1 MSTKPTQLCL
11 SQAKDAVFKP
21 MKGLRDWLETRD
33 LGLVEATN
41 GQYEAWISR
50 ATDAGSGPGRHFH
63 NYDFQIMYVLKGWL
77 KMYHEGEG
85 EVVMEAGDFVYH
97 PSGHVHDIMDYSE
110 DLELF
115 EACSTSGRHAVD
127 V

>member
-1 MSTKPTQLCL
+1 MSKKPTQFCL
-11 SQAKDAVFKP
+11 SHAKDAVFNST
-21 MKGLRDWLETRD
+21 KGFREWLETRD

-41 GQYEAWISR
+41 GRYEAWISR
-50 ATDAGSGPGRHFH
+50 AKEPGGGTGRHFH
-63 NYDFQIMYVLKGWL
+63 HYDFQIMYVLKGWV

-85 EVVMEAGDFVYH
+85 EVLMEAGDFVNH
-97 PSGHVHDIMDYSE
+97 PHGHVHEIIDYSE

-115 EACSTSGRHAVD
+115 EACSPPGRHTVD